1 MIDKKTLKSGKPDS
15 SGKLDLLRLRIND
28 ENYLRDAIQSMA
40 LVMSNELLE
49 ITREGGYYER
59 QRT

>member
-15 SGKLDLLRLRIND
+15 SDKLDLLRLRIND